1 MNLKNK
7 GIGAYISLGAAV
19 LAIIAMICLIAT
31 GVDKVWDDLSAVSVV
46 LFVVAVIASTFTFL
60 VEGSDFMKNYYGIG
74 SLVSSVCL
82 GAGIMIM
89 IVERMQ
95 MLGLIFNGVVEVP
108 VPAVLFVSLV
118 FTVLAIAAN
127 CVVGFM
133 GTTKKE
139 RE

>member
-1 MNLKNK
+1 
-7 GIGAYISLGAAV
+7 
-19 LAIIAMICLIAT
+19 
-31 GVDKVWDDLSAVSVV
+31 
-46 LFVVAVIASTFTFL
+46 
-60 VEGSDFMKNYYGIG
+60 
-74 SLVSSVCL
+74 
-82 GAGIMIM
+82 
-89 IVERMQ
+89 

-139 RE
+139 

>member
-1 MNLKNK
+1 M
-7 GIGAYISLGAAV
+7 GWYCYGARAYKY
-19 LAIIAMICLIAT
+19 
-31 GVDKVWDDLSAVSVV
+31 VDKVWDDLSAVSVV
-46 LFVVAVIASTFTFL
+46 LFVVAVIASVFTFL
-60 VEGSDFMKNYYGIG
+60 IEGSDFMKSYYGIG
-74 SLVSSVCL
+74 SLVSGVCL

-139 RE
+139 